1 MDGIQILL
9 LVAAVLGIFLMVFSL
24 IRFGKDDKKPESTS
38 YYEMDNN
45 IKAINSS
52 LDEAE
57 KAVEELNKFAE
68 SVLSDIDDKHQ
79 ELLFIYNL
87 IDEKKNEVM
96 RLYGN
101 YDVPKTAEVEQTA
114 RKKPS
119 KASKDPKMS
128 INPRNNEIIGMF
140 ENGMSVSEI
149 SKALDIGQGEVKLIL
164 ELSRAR

>member
-9 LVAAVLGIFLMVFSL
+9 LVATVLGIFLMVFTL
-24 IRFGKDDKKPESTS
+24 IRFGRDDKKTESTS
-38 YYEMDNN
+38 HYEMDNN

-52 LDEAE
+52 LEEAE

-68 SVLSDIDDKHQ
+68 TVLSDIDDKYQ

-87 IDEKKNEVM
+87 IDEKKNEVV
-96 RLYGN
+96 RLYG
-101 YDVPKTAEVEQTA
+101 DHDTTKPVEQMV
-114 RKKPS
+114 KIKP
-119 KASKDPKMS
+119 KAGKDPKMS
-128 INPRNNEIIGMF
+128 INPRYDEIISMH

-149 SKALDIGQGEVKLIL
+149 SKALDIGQGEIKLIL